1 MKVMIMTD
9 LEGITGVDS
18 IDMMDTEGEGYKKA
32 CLYLADDINAA
43 VKGCFEGGADT
54 VYVVDGHGGGKNLD
68 HSLVDPRAHVCVGK
82 EWTDLIE
89 SGKVDVYMEVGC
101 HAMPG
106 TINGFLDH
114 TQNSKMIFT
123 YAYNGVP
130 RGEIFQGAAYVGV
143 YGIPFVMVS
152 GDLAA
157 CSEGRALLG
166 DIEIAPV
173 KYGIGRNTA
182 RSVSFDEAHT
192 MIQNAAK
199 NGCLRHKSITPYK
212 VTLPMEI
219 RVTFYR
225 SDFCEIRG
233 VGRGR
238 ERLDAR
244 TSRRIV
250 NEIHTYADMM
260 L

>member
-1 MKVMIMTD
+1 MNVMIMTD
-9 LEGITGVDS
+9 LEGISGVDT
-18 IDMMDTEGEGYKKA
+18 IDMMDMESEGYKKA

-43 VKGCFEGGADT
+43 VRGCFEGGADK
-54 VYVVDGHGGGKNLD
+54 VYVVDGHARGQNLD
-68 HSLVDPRAHVCVGK
+68 HSLVDHRAHVCVGT

-89 SGKVDVYMEVGC
+89 SGAVDAFMEVGC

-106 TINGFLDH
+106 TLNGFLDH
-114 TQNSKMIFT
+114 AQNSKMIFT

-130 RGEIFQGAAYVGV
+130 RGEIFQSAAYVGA
-143 YGIPFVMVS
+143 YGIPYVMVS

-166 DIEIAPV
+166 DIEIAIV

-182 RSVSFDEAHT
+182 KCLPSNEAHDL
-192 MIQNAAK
+192 IQQAAK
-199 NGCLRHKSITPYK
+199 NGCLRYKSIAPYK
-212 VTLPMEI
+212 VILPMEI

-244 TSRRIV
+244 TSRRVI
-250 NEIHTYADMM
+250 NTIRTYSDLM